1 MGDEEKLSIVNET
14 KLSTVKLNVLSKTNV
29 YQKLMS

>member
-1 MGDEEKLSIVNET
+1 MGHEENLSIVNET